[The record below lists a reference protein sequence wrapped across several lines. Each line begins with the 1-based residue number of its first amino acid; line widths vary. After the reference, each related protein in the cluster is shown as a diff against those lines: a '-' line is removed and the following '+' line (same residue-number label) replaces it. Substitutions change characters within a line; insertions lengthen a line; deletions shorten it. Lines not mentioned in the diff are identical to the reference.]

1 MNLRLGLCLGRRA
14 LQKEKY
20 LKQPYATVL
29 FRSVQCNFL
38 TEG

>member
-1 MNLRLGLCLGRRA
+1 MTLRFGLRLAGRA
-14 LQKEKY
+14 LLKGKY